1 MKKIEETKLWKIT
14 LKLERFII
22 ILTSWLCVLT
32 IVLAVILRYIF
43 HTDLYGIEE
52 FLIIFAFWLY
62 FMGAAYGAY
71 EKSHIRA
78 DIISVFLKNQKLVK
92 LFSILELSIS
102 TLACAIL
109 TLWGF
114 KYLLWGLQK
123 GARSSG
129 WRIPLVIPQ
138 SSILIGFLLMC
149 IYFFV
154 HLIKAIKKSN

>member
-1 MKKIEETKLWKIT
+1 MKKIEETKVWKIT

-32 IVLAVILRYIF
+32 IVLGVFLRYIF
-43 HTDLYGIEE
+43 HADLYGIGEY
-52 FLIIFAFWLY
+52 LVIFAFWLY
-62 FMGAAYGAY
+62 FMGAAHGVY

-78 DIISVFLKNQKLVK
+78 DIISVYLKNQKLVK

-102 TLACAIL
+102 TLAAGVL
-109 TLWGF
+109 TFWGF

-123 GARSSG
+123 GARSPG

-138 SSILIGFLLMC
+138 SSIFVGFLLMF
-149 IYFFV
+149 IYFFI
-154 HLIKAIKKSN
+154 HLIKAIKKPS